1 MHIPVLL
8 EEIIEYLNPQP
19 NENFIDCTF
28 GKGGHSREILNKIKP
43 GGKILGI
50 EWDEKVVKEI
60 EESEKRKEFGENLIL
75 VNDNYSNL
83 KNIAEKNNFYPVNG
97 ILFDLGMSSWD
108 IEKSGRGFS
117 FLKNEPLDMR
127 FNENNPLTAFEI
139 INKWPEEKLADI
151 FFHYGEERR
160 ARVITRSVIYIRQN
174 KSIET
179 KMDLA
184 EIVKKAM
191 SVRQKFGRIHP
202 ATRVFQALRIAVNDE
217 LENLKKGLE
226 AGVNILA
233 PGGRMAVI
241 SFHSLE
247 DRIVKIFFRDNAK
260 EGNLKLITKKP
271 VIAGKEEVA
280 QNPHSRS
287 AKLRVVEKI

>member
-160 ARVITRSVIYIRQN
+160 ARGIIS
-174 KSIET
+174 
-179 KMDLA
+179 
-184 EIVKKAM
+184 
-191 SVRQKFGRIHP
+191 GRISP
-202 ATRVFQALRIAVNDE
+202 LRQQWIW
-217 LENLKKGLE
+217 
-226 AGVNILA
+226 
-233 PGGRMAVI
+233 R
-241 SFHSLE
+241 
-247 DRIVKIFFRDNAK
+247 
-260 EGNLKLITKKP
+260 KL
-271 VIAGKEEVA
+271 
-280 QNPHSRS
+280 
-287 AKLRVVEKI
+287 